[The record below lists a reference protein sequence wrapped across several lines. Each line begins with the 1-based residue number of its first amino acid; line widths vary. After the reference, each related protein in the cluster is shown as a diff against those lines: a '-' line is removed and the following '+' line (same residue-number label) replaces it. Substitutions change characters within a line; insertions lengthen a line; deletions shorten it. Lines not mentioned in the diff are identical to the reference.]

1 MPSWSRRRSW
11 KILKRNVFFQFF
23 SWSQDLI
30 LRKTNPPHFRSLSL
44 FVGPCWFFTVCAKAS
59 WNFRITN
66 HLTMSTRQW
75 KRNCGAILDICVG
88 RSLCLGTVEEL
99 VLDANILAFSLHLCR
114 RLFFGCQLAC
124 SPLIATTLWALIIS
138 RQKNCRLDN
147 LVLSELPPES
157 FMIYIY
163 IL

>member
-1 MPSWSRRRSW
+1 MLVLHSMC
-11 KILKRNVFFQFF
+11 KGFLKFQDHESFDYVNQTVEKEL
-23 SWSQDLI
+23 WCDTWHLCGA
-30 LRKTNPPHFRSLSL
+30 KSL
-44 FVGPCWFFTVCAKAS
+44 FGHS
-59 WNFRITN
+59 WR
-66 HLTMSTRQW
+66 
-75 KRNCGAILDICVG
+75 V
-88 RSLCLGTVEEL
+88 SLRCQY
-99 VLDANILAFSLHLCR
+99 IAFSLHLCR

-163 IL
+163 YKMMHYIMYYNVVSCSLCQNHSAWLISWHDVLLVSCANQLQ